1 MNRGTR
7 RFSNASAAFVLACLV
22 ATMALGSIR
31 APVANAQ
38 PEAPHCIGGGTD
50 LNELYGISDQIVAP
64 FCLVA
69 NAGQQWIATSRWFV
83 KREFEEIPVGFVPAG
98 DTPLE
103 DAMAKFLGVT
113 YLIDG
118 GTKQERSIFLPN
130 DGNLFSIDLG
140 GGDFP
145 VLVSPNTL
153 GTVHPLS
160 VGTHTVELY
169 WSFSALHCDGG
180 PSIADNC
187 LAAGDHLFQ
196 EVMFEVV
203 PGHFE

>member
-1 MNRGTR
+1 MGPGTLVGPGTLAEEGRRARRREQEAPVEFVSSPVGFSRNGRSAPRERTGFVNTERGEHPVNRGTR
-7 RFSNASAAFVLACLV
+7 QFSNARTAFVLACLA
-22 ATMALGSIR
+22 ATLALGTIR

-38 PEAPHCIGGGTD
+38 PEAPHCIGGTD

-103 DAMAKFLGVT
+103 DAMAKLLGVT
-113 YLIDG
+113 YLIDA
-118 GTKQERSIFLPN
+118 GTTQERSIFLPN
-130 DGNLFSIDLG
+130 DGNLLSIDLG

-145 VLVSPNTL
+145 VL
-153 GTVHPLS
+153 
-160 VGTHTVELY
+160 
-169 WSFSALHCDGG
+169 
-180 PSIADNC
+180 
-187 LAAGDHLFQ
+187 
-196 EVMFEVV
+196 
-203 PGHFE
+203 

>member
-7 RFSNASAAFVLACLV
+7 QFSNASTTFVLACLA
-22 ATMALGSIR
+22 ATMALGTIR

-38 PEAPHCIGGGTD
+38 PEAPHCIGGTD

-64 FCLVA
+64 FCPVA
-69 NAGQQWIATSRWFV
+69 NAGQRWIATSRWLV
-83 KREFEEIPVGFVPAG
+83 KREFEEIPGGFVPVG

-103 DAMAKFLGVT
+103 DAMAKLLGVT
-113 YLIDG
+113 YLIDV
-118 GTKQERSIFLPN
+118 GTNHERSIFLPN
-130 DGNLFSIDLG
+130 DGNLFAIDLG
-140 GGDFP
+140 GEDFP

-180 PSIADNC
+180 PSIVENC

-196 EVMFEVV
+196 EVTFDVI
-203 PGHFE
+203 PGHFD